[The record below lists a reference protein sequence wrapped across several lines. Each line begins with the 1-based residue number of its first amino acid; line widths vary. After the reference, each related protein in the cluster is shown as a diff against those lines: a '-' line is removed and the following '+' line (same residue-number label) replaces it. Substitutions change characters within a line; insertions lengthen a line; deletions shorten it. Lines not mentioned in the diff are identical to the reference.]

1 MRGFV
6 DRVTD
11 GIAVILLEG
20 GGRAYVPEAVLP
32 PGTASGHL
40 VEVTIARVDVPTG
53 PDAAEEVAQLIE
65 RLRTGGHRHG

>member
-1 MRGFV
+1 MV
-6 DRVTD
+6 D

-40 VEVTIARVDVPTG
+40 VEVTIARAEMPAG

-65 RLRTGGHRHG
+65 RLRSGEHRHG